1 MKVLKNYSYNLLYQ
15 LLAIILP
22 FITTPYVTRVFTSS
36 DLGTYGYYSSIV
48 GYFLLAASLG
58 INTYATKEISGHTL
72 DRSKVFWEIYTI
84 QWITSGISLLLYI
97 LVCWLVPGMNNPVA
111 YILGISLI
119 SKGLDISWLFQGVE
133 DFKKLTIRNMLV
145 RILGVISIFL
155 FVRQESD
162 LYLYVFLLTFYELL
176 GQLSMWFPARVW
188 IHKPKITISEV
199 NRHLLPV
206 VTLFLPQIAISL
218 YTILDRTLLGLYAST
233 RDVGLYEQA
242 SKLITI
248 LLTIVTS
255 LGSVMLPRVSHL
267 IALKQYKAV
276 LKLYEFSF
284 LVYNMI
290 IFPVIA
296 GMLIVNDNFIQFFL
310 GSEFQDAKYAIMIMV
325 WNMFFIGWTNIIGIQ
340 ILIPHNKHKQFMV
353 STTIPAFFSIA
364 CNLVLI
370 PYLGYIGAAI
380 TSVLTESVVWF
391 IQLYYARDIMKELT
405 IIPHVIKVALATAVM
420 SGILLLIRSL
430 IKFSPFLNVIFLAF
444 VGIIVYGAIIIIFKI
459 VDLGEIKVKLK
470 S

>member
-162 LYLYVFLLTFYELL
+162 LYLYVFLITFYELL

>member
-1 MKVLKNYSYNLLYQ
+1 
-15 LLAIILP
+15 
-22 FITTPYVTRVFTSS
+22 
-36 DLGTYGYYSSIV
+36 
-48 GYFLLAASLG
+48 
-58 INTYATKEISGHTL
+58 
-72 DRSKVFWEIYTI
+72 
-84 QWITSGISLLLYI
+84 
-97 LVCWLVPGMNNPVA
+97 
-111 YILGISLI
+111 
-119 SKGLDISWLFQGVE
+119 
-133 DFKKLTIRNMLV
+133 
-145 RILGVISIFL
+145 
-155 FVRQESD
+155 
-162 LYLYVFLLTFYELL
+162 
-176 GQLSMWFPARVW
+176 MWFPAKVW

-296 GMLIVNDNFIQFFL
+296 GMLIVNDNCIQFFL